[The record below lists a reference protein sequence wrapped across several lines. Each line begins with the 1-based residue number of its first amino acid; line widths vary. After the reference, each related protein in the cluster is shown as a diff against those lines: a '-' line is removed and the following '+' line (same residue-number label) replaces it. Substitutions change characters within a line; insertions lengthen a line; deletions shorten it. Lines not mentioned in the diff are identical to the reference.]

1 MDKYG
6 DFFLP
11 RSTNFRMW
19 CQEKDIDHRQGETV
33 FAFDILCLKYPEKQ
47 VTSTKKS
54 RKTDILCFLPLAKS
68 CLGQQF

>member
-1 MDKYG
+1 MGKYG

-19 CQEKDIDHRQGETV
+19 CQEKDMDHRQGETV

-54 RKTDILCFLPLAKS
+54 HKTDILCFLPLAKS